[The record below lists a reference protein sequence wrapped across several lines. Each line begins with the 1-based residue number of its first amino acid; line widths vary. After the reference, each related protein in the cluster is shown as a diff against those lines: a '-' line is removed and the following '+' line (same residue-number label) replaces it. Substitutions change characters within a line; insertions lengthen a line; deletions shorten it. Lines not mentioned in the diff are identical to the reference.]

1 MKARHLHAEITSA
14 PEELALLQRR
24 RMLQAL
30 ALLPAL
36 SWSTGAW
43 AATPS
48 ARRRGQVVID
58 ASRFGLRGDGSADQ
72 TSALQKAIDAL
83 PEAGGTVRVPAG
95 RYLINPLR
103 SLQLRDRMHLQLD
116 PDAWLIAIPN
126 AAPRAYVLSLHGVED
141 VEVSGGHIYGERDR
155 HRATTG
161 EWGHGIM
168 VRGAQ
173 RVTLRDLDIQRCW
186 GDGISIGGISG
197 AQPQPSRDVLVA
209 DVVCHRNRR
218 QGLTIGRS
226 RQVQVLRSSFLD
238 TGGVLPGCGIDVEPD
253 PGDVAEEVLIQGC
266 LARGNQ
272 GAGVQLYERS
282 RKVQVRDCR
291 LLANRGA
298 GLLLQDAQ
306 DCVIEG
312 NEIRDNG
319 LRGVSVHGRSS
330 QVRLAHNVFSGNAPA
345 LAKRARGERGWMQ
358 VDVARSATAVHIDRS
373 NQLP

>member
-1 MKARHLHAEITSA
+1 MDSRGDWPDPS
-14 PEELALLQRR
+14 QRDRR
-24 RMLQAL
+24 RTLQLL

-36 SWSTGAW
+36 PWLGAAA
-43 AATPS
+43 AATPA
-48 ARRRGQVVID
+48 ARRRGGTVID
-58 ASRFGLRGDGSADQ
+58 VRKFGASGAGREDETR
-72 TSALQKAIDAL
+72 ALQAAIDAL

-95 RYLINPLR
+95 HYLINPLR

-116 PDAWLIAIPN
+116 PGAWLVAIPN

-155 HRATTG
+155 HRAQSG

-168 VRGAQ
+168 VRGGQ
-173 RVTLRDLDIQRCW
+173 RVTLRNLDIQRCW

-197 AQPQPSRDVLVA
+197 VRPQPSRDVLVS
-209 DVVCHRNRR
+209 DVVCQRNRR

-226 RQVQVLRSSFLD
+226 RQVRVLRSSFLD

-253 PGDVAEEVLIQGC
+253 PGDVAEDVLIQDC
-266 LARGNQ
+266 LARGNH
-272 GAGVQLYERS
+272 GAGIQLYTRS
-282 RKVQVRDCR
+282 RKVQVRGCR

-298 GLLLQDAQ
+298 GLLLQDAHE
-306 DCVIEG
+306 CVIED

-319 LRGVSVHGRSS
+319 LRGVAVHGRSS
-330 QVRLAHNVFSGNAPA
+330 QVRLAHNRFSGNAPA
-345 LAKRARGERGWMQ
+345 LAKQARGERGWMH
-358 VDVARSATAVHIDRS
+358 VDVARSASSIQVDRS

>member
-1 MKARHLHAEITSA
+1 MNPPRN
-14 PEELALLQRR
+14 PLQLSRR
-24 RMLQAL
+24 RSLQAL
-30 ALLPAL
+30 ALLPLLPWWAPAL
-36 SWSTGAW
+36 AAGQAARTRGGA
-43 AATPS
+43 
-48 ARRRGQVVID
+48 VID
-58 ASRFGLRGDGSADQ
+58 ARRFGANGDGRSDQ

-126 AAPRAYVLSLHGVED
+126 AAPRAYVLSLHGIED
-141 VEVSGGHIYGERDR
+141 VEISGGHIYGERDR
-155 HRATTG
+155 HRADSG

-197 AQPQPSRDVLVA
+197 VQPRPSRDVLVA
-209 DVVCHRNRR
+209 DVACHRNRR

-226 RQVQVLRSSFLD
+226 RQVRVLRSSFLD
-238 TGGVLPGCGIDVEPD
+238 TAGVLPGCGIDVEPD
-253 PGDVAEEVLIQGC
+253 PGDVAEDVLIQDC
-266 LARGNQ
+266 LARGNH
-272 GAGVQLYERS
+272 GAGIQLYTRS
-282 RKVQVRDCR
+282 RQVQVRGCR
-291 LLANRGA
+291 LLGNRGA

-319 LRGVSVHGRSS
+319 LRGVAVHGRSR

-345 LAKRARGERGWMQ
+345 LARQARGERGWMQ
-358 VDVARSATAVHIDRS
+358 VDVARSASGVHIDRS